1 MYQKFFITFFLIIFL
16 IGCGKKENLNVKPP
30 DENEAYKI
38 YEEALKAMNNG
49 EFFFAAKK
57 FSEAENILPL
67 VEQSAKAKLM
77 NGFCFYRIWH
87 EFWRWKFPPPSP
99 RTPTSSCW
107 KRHGGGAC

>member
-77 NGFCFYRIWH
+77 NGFCFYRINFH
-87 EFWRWKFPPPSP
+87 TTGLNYNYNLKFEQFS
-99 RTPTSSCW
+99 
-107 KRHGGGAC
+107 

>member
-1 MYQKFFITFFLIIFL
+1 MKMKL
-16 IGCGKKENLNVKPP
+16 
-30 DENEAYKI
+30 YKI

-77 NGFCFYRIWH
+77 NGFCFYRINFY
-87 EFWRWKFPPPSP
+87 EE
-99 RTPTSSCW
+99 SSQ
-107 KRHGGGAC
+107 KSQKIYKNLSSK